1 MAFVGVNRRGGT
13 KFNWNKN
20 GLKQL
25 IGEAA
30 AQALQKAGLQVRR
43 STQRGM
49 VGGSTRTGR
58 TWSKRKPQF
67 RMYGI
72 KDGLPV
78 VGAIRQVASLD
89 KVSTWAPKA
98 WLRND
103 IESDWDHASRSVVV
117 GPSKTPWLNQLHE
130 FGGVEHYWVAASLHY
145 KTYRGVSIPQKF
157 LASGKQGR
165 DASGRFTKRL
175 RGAYVGPVVNRKY
188 GQNAIYIGSR
198 NLRGRGYMEIGLQAS
213 LSKIRPC
220 FLNTISKSTF
230 SGGSVG
236 R

>member
-1 MAFVGVNRRGGT
+1 MGFVGTNRRGGT
-13 KFNWNKN
+13 KFHWNKN

-58 TWSKRKPQF
+58 TPRKTPVF

-78 VGAIRQVASLD
+78 VGAIMEVARPD
-89 KVSTWAPKA
+89 KVSTWSPRA

-103 IESDWDHASRSVVV
+103 IESDWDHGSRSVVI

-130 FGGVEHYWVAASLHY
+130 FGGVEHYWVAASLQHKY
-145 KTYRGVSIPQKF
+145 YRGHSIPKKF

-165 DASGRFTKRL
+165 DPRGRFTKPL
-175 RGAYVGPVVNRKY
+175 LGAWVGPVLNRKY

-213 LSKIRPC
+213 LHKIPPC
-220 FLNTISKSTF
+220 FLNTISKRTF

>member
-1 MAFVGVNRRGGT
+1 MGFVGTNRRGGT
-13 KFNWNKN
+13 KFHWNKN

-58 TWSKRKPQF
+58 TPRKTPVF
-67 RMYGI
+67 RMYGE

-78 VGAIRQVASLD
+78 VGAIMQVARQD
-89 KVSTWAPKA
+89 KVSTWSPRA

-103 IESDWDHASRSVVV
+103 IESDWDQGSRSVVI

-130 FGGVEHYWVAASLHY
+130 FGGVEHYWVNASLHY
-145 KTYRGVSIPQKF
+145 KTYRGVAIPKKF
-157 LASGKQGR
+157 LANGKQGR
-165 DASGRFTKRL
+165 DSRGRFTKRL
-175 RGAYVGPVVNRKY
+175 VGAYVGSVVNRKY
-188 GQNAIYIGSR
+188 GANAIYIGTR

-220 FLNTISKSTF
+220 FHNAITKSTF
-230 SGGSVG
+230 PGVG
-236 R
+236 

>member
-1 MAFVGVNRRGGT
+1 MAFVGTKRRGGT
-13 KFNWNKN
+13 KFHWNKN

-58 TWSKRKPQF
+58 TPRKTPVF
-67 RMYGI
+67 RQYGE

-78 VGAIRQVASLD
+78 VGAIFEVARQD
-89 KVSTWAPKA
+89 KVSTWSPRA

-103 IESDWDHASRSVVV
+103 IETDWDHGSRSVVI

-130 FGGVEHYWVAASLHY
+130 FGGVEHYWVAASLQHKYY
-145 KTYRGVSIPQKF
+145 KWHAIPKKF

-165 DASGRFTKRL
+165 DSRGRFTKRL
-175 RGAYVGPVVNRKY
+175 LGAYIGPVLNRKY